1 MWGNKADKWLRVKFR
16 MPDGSPNTWAN
27 TLQCSNGPHQG
38 KVCLHAYKV
47 QALTFKLAY
56 GGVIHATSFT
66 IAIGWTSNTHGSQ
79 LSSISKKKKKNTK
92 HKTQNKNKHN
102 SVTYCSHYGLIL
114 CIVLTQDRVCLSSSA
129 MPDVSFS
136 FFISIMSMT
145 QDLAM

>member
-1 MWGNKADKWLRVKFR
+1 MG
-16 MPDGSPNTWAN
+16 
-27 TLQCSNGPHQG
+27 HQ
-38 KVCLHAYKV
+38 
-47 QALTFKLAY
+47 
-56 GGVIHATSFT
+56 
-66 IAIGWTSNTHGSQ
+66 THGPTLFNVQMAHTKGKFVYMHTKCKPWLLNSHMAEWFTQEVSQ
-79 LSSISKKKKKNTK
+79 LPLVGLQTRMGLNSQASQKKKKKKKK

-114 CIVLTQDRVCLSSSA
+114 CKVLTQDRVCLSSSA